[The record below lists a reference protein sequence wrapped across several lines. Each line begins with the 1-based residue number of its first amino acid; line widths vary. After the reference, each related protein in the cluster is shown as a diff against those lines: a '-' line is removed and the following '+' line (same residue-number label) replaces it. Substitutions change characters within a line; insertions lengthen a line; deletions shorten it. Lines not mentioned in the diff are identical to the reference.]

1 MENLRVWYGLRK
13 LTPTVVKK
21 PSIIVAFENGY
32 LWKNEN
38 SIKRM
43 MKILHCRFQTEQEL
57 EDCNMSSRVFSIW
70 EIYLNDK
77 KFNGDIERAIEFNY
91 QCDSNNVSEQERI
104 EIANKIRNEIY
115 DFYNIKP
122 KNKVQMEL
130 FG

>member
-1 MENLRVWYGLRK
+1 MEKLRVWYGLRK
-13 LTPTVVKK
+13 LTPKVVKR
-21 PSIIVAFENGY
+21 PSITIVFENGY
-32 LWKNEN
+32 LWKNEASVN
-38 SIKRM
+38 RM
-43 MKILHCRFQTEQEL
+43 MKVLHCRFQTKEEMQ
-57 EDCNMSSRVFSIW
+57 DSDKCTRVFSVW

-91 QCDSNNVSEQERI
+91 QCDSNNVSELERF

>member
-1 MENLRVWYGLRK
+1 
-13 LTPTVVKK
+13 
-21 PSIIVAFENGY
+21 
-32 LWKNEN
+32 
-38 SIKRM
+38 
-43 MKILHCRFQTEQEL
+43 
-57 EDCNMSSRVFSIW
+57 MSSRVFSIW